1 MTGSPAALD
10 AAPAGTAAEGGSP
23 CDCPR
28 TEVGTMAGNSGH
40 CAIHPLPGCPNPA
53 CGETW
58 IKAFHGDHCD
68 SCGWTAAPAGTTA
81 EHPCTCGIHGTP
93 HQRGTGP
100 CILPAGRGPGR
111 GRSATA
117 GRRPAALL
125 PVACTCASDQES
137 PTRPAL
143 TPCTFCDHRPRE
155 GMLDLRT
162 FEHEIGRV
170 GGAHPYRSPPRGA
183 HRCTLIHSPS
193 ALAEMPGDVHPS
205 SSPNHLCDAARAM
218 PSLYALRHPRLRHKW
233 PCVVQAYAAVQAQR
247 IHRLTHGPATSCRRP
262 PSGPRLS
269 VGRVLYCRGSP
280 NERRRAW
287 QSKRS

>member
-1 MTGSPAALD
+1 MTADQPPPAAVQIAARALGGTGASAFAGAVVAALARRYAFVDHAEYAALQAVADAGRELLDTPMPAAAWPALRIFAAALD
-10 AAPAGTAAEGGSP
+10 PAPAGTTAEGGSP

-81 EHPCTCGIHGTP
+81 EHPCTCGIHGPP

-111 GRSATA
+111 GRPASA

-125 PVACTCASDQES
+125 SVACPPSRSES
-137 PTRPAL
+137 PIPPGL
-143 TPCTFCDHRPRE
+143 T
-155 GMLDLRT
+155 
-162 FEHEIGRV
+162 
-170 GGAHPYRSPPRGA
+170 
-183 HRCTLIHSPS
+183 
-193 ALAEMPGDVHPS
+193 
-205 SSPNHLCDAARAM
+205 
-218 PSLYALRHPRLRHKW
+218 
-233 PCVVQAYAAVQAQR
+233 AY
-247 IHRLTHGPATSCRRP
+247 
-262 PSGPRLS
+262 
-269 VGRVLYCRGSP
+269 VL
-280 NERRRAW
+280 
-287 QSKRS
+287 